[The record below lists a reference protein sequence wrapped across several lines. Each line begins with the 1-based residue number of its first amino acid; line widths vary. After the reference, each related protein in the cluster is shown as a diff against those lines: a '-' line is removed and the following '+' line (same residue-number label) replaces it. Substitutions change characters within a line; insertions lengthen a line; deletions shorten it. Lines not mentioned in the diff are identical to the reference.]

1 MHLSMEMMVEFILT
15 STKSSFDIIKK
26 ESSLKKSQTIFAWD
40 FFAFK
45 TLFLKMYI
53 IFRQSVL
60 QYI

>member
-40 FFAFK
+40 FLVFK
-45 TLFLKMYI
+45 TLLI
-53 IFRQSVL
+53 ING
-60 QYI
+60 I